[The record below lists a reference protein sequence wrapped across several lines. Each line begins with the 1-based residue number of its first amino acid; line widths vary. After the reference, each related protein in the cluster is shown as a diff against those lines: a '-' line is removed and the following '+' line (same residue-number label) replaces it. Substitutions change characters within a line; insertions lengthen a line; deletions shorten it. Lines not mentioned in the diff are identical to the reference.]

1 MKAAAGRTRSISA
14 SSPVQAAFLVLG
26 RFPPPAA
33 GAHVLAGL
41 DGARAGR
48 TADRWIAL
56 RVQRIHRQGMLAR
69 VLPGLRL
76 GPVGERIELDEA
88 AVLQIQI
95 DHRHLRAS
103 GRLLA
108 AQARDPRRAARERAR
123 ERLELADGAALLALG
138 DAASEG
144 EESFLA
150 LELLHRRAIG
160 KVALD
165 EDAVAT
171 PHLLHHLVG
180 LGMEAAGVEREDA
193 QTRRVASRQV
203 DERDVFDT
211 EAGSDARALAEAGVR
226 PGQHLGGARARE
238 LPARFFQQ
246 IFLRHATSTNEK
258 ARLLRGGG
266 PSGNLP
272 SSCALLD
279 GSAVPPQ

>member
-69 VLPGLRL
+69 VL
-76 GPVGERIELDEA
+76 
-88 AVLQIQI
+88 
-95 DHRHLRAS
+95 
-103 GRLLA
+103 
-108 AQARDPRRAARERAR
+108 
-123 ERLELADGAALLALG
+123 
-138 DAASEG
+138 
-144 EESFLA
+144 
-150 LELLHRRAIG
+150 LHRRALG